1 MDTLGPARMATQTDG
16 IDKQHIEGEGDP
28 GRRRRPRANIFAGRK
43 PVSCP
48 YCRSSDTECV
58 ALFGPVLL
66 TSQYYCK
73 QCHSAFEVVKD

>member
-1 MDTLGPARMATQTDG
+1 MATQTGGVDE
-16 IDKQHIEGEGDP
+16 QHDEGDGDP
-28 GRRRRPRANIFAGRK
+28 GRSRRPTGNIFAGRE
-43 PVSCP
+43 PVPCP
-48 YCRSSDTECV
+48 YCKSPDTECV